1 MVFSDLK
8 FIYLFLPIFLTIY
21 YIVPKETKNLTL
33 FLGSIAFYAIGSW
46 THPLYTVLLLISVGI
61 SFCGSLLMERYP
73 GKKKP
78 ILVAAL
84 VYLFGQLFLFKYEGF
99 LSSSINAFFG
109 LLNIPVKLPVLS
121 LLLPV
126 GISFYV
132 FQAASYL
139 IDVYRGTCKAEKSF
153 INFGMYL
160 CMFPQLIAGP
170 IVTYTC
176 VQKYIT
182 NRRHTFHHF
191 SEGLKLFVLGLGL
204 KVILANNVG
213 GLWRDVVSIGFESIS
228 TPMAWLAA
236 IAFSL
241 QLYFDF
247 YGYSLMAKG
256 MGRMLGFNIPNN
268 FMHPYTAVSMTEFWR
283 RWHITLGS
291 WFREYVY
298 IPLGGNRKGTKKTI
312 LNLLAVWLL
321 TGLWHGASFNFLLW
335 GFVLFVIITI
345 EKMFLKKKLEQF
357 RPIGHLYMMIIIPV
371 TWMIFEV
378 TDLSQLGTLLLRM
391 IPFLPHEHSVLVP
404 GDYLNALDNY
414 GVLLAAGVIFS
425 TQIPLRIYKMI
436 KDNIIGALVLGLI
449 FAGSIYLLNMGLN
462 DPFLYFRF

>member
-8 FIYLFLPIFLTIY
+8 FIYLFLPIFLLIY
-21 YIVPKETKNLTL
+21 YIVPQKSKNTVL

-46 THPLYTVLLLISVGI
+46 THPLYTLLLLISVGI
-61 SFCGSLLMERYP
+61 SFGGALLIERYP
-73 GKKKP
+73 KIKKL
-78 ILVAAL
+78 ILTIAL

-99 LSSSINAFFG
+99 ISSSINAFFK
-109 LLNIPVKLPVLS
+109 IVKVPAELPELS

-132 FQAASYL
+132 FQAASYI
-139 IDVYRGTCKAEKSF
+139 IDVYRGTCRAEKSF
-153 INFGMYL
+153 INFGTYL

-176 VQKYIT
+176 VQKQLIR
-182 NRRHTFHHF
+182 RRHTFRNF
-191 SEGLKLFVLGLGL
+191 SDGLKLFVIGLGL

-228 TPMAWLAA
+228 TPMAWMAA

-256 MGRMLGFNIPNN
+256 MGRMLGFNIPDN
-268 FMHPYTAVSMTEFWR
+268 FLHPYVAVSMTEFWR
-283 RWHITLGS
+283 RWHVTLGS

-298 IPLGGNRKGTKKTI
+298 IPLGGNRNGRGRTI
-312 LNLLAVWLL
+312 LNLFAVWLL
-321 TGLWHGASFNFLLW
+321 TGLWHGASYNFLLW

-345 EKMFLKKKLEQF
+345 EKLFLKNVLEQNRF
-357 RPIGHLYMMIIIPV
+357 IGHLYMIIIIPL

-391 IPFLPHEHSVLVP
+391 LPFLPQEYNVLVP
-404 GDYLNALDNY
+404 GDYLNAIKNY
-414 GVLLAAGVIFS
+414 GWLIGAGIVFS
-425 TQIPLRIYKMI
+425 TEIPMIIYKRI
-436 KDNIIGALVLGLI
+436 KDNIIGALVLGAI
-449 FAGSIYLLNMGLN
+449 FAASIYLLNMGLN

>member
-8 FIYLFLPIFLTIY
+8 FIYLFLPIFLLIY
-21 YIVPKETKNLTL
+21 YIVPQKAKNVTL
-33 FLGSIAFYAIGSW
+33 FFGSIAFYAIGSW
-46 THPLYTVLLLISVGI
+46 THPLYTFLLLVSVGV
-61 SFCGSLLMERYP
+61 SFGGALLMERYTE
-73 GKKKP
+73 KKKLF
-78 ILVAAL
+78 LVIAL
-84 VYLFGQLFLFKYEGF
+84 AYLFGQLFLFKYEGF
-99 LSSSINAFFG
+99 LSSSINALFG
-109 LLNIPVKLPVLS
+109 LVNVPVKLPVLS

-139 IDVYRGTCKAEKSF
+139 IDVYHGTCRAEKSF
-153 INFGMYL
+153 INFGTYL

-176 VQKYIT
+176 IQEQLT
-182 NRRHTFHHF
+182 QRRHTFLQF
-191 SEGLKLFVLGLGL
+191 SEGLKTFVIGLGL

-228 TPMAWLAA
+228 APMAWLAA
-236 IAFSL
+236 VAFSL

-256 MGRMLGFNIPNN
+256 MGQMLGFHIPDN
-268 FMHPYTAVSMTEFWR
+268 FLHPYVAVSMTEFWR

-298 IPLGGNRKGTKKTI
+298 IPLGGNRKGQGRTI

-335 GFVLFVIITI
+335 GLVLFVIITI
-345 EKMFLKKKLEQF
+345 EKWFLKDVLERF
-357 RPIGHLYMMIIIPV
+357 RPMGHLYMMVMIPL

-391 IPFLPHEHSVLVP
+391 FPFLPQEYNVLVP
-404 GDYLNALDNY
+404 NDYLNALRSY
-414 GVLLAAGVIFS
+414 GWLLAAGIVFAS
-425 TQIPLRIYKMI
+425 DGPLIIYKKI
-436 KDNIIGALVLGLI
+436 KDSVIGALVLGAI
-449 FAGSIYLLNMGLN
+449 FAFSIYLLNIGLN

>member
-8 FIYLFLPIFLTIY
+8 FIYLFLPIFLLIY
-21 YIVPKETKNLTL
+21 YIVPQKAKNVTL
-33 FLGSIAFYAIGSW
+33 FFGSIAFYAIGSW
-46 THPLYTVLLLISVGI
+46 THPLYTLLLLVSVGV
-61 SFCGSLLMERYP
+61 SFGEALLMERYP
-73 GKKKP
+73 EKKK
-78 ILVAAL
+78 LLLAVAL

-109 LLNIPVKLPVLS
+109 LVNVPVNLPMLS

-139 IDVYRGTCKAEKSF
+139 IDVYRGTCRAEKSF
-153 INFGMYL
+153 INFGAYL

-170 IVTYTC
+170 IVTYIC
-176 VQKYIT
+176 VQEHLTKR
-182 NRRHTFHHF
+182 NHTFLQF
-191 SEGLKLFVLGLGL
+191 SEGLKTFVIGLGL

-213 GLWRDVVSIGFESIS
+213 GLWRDVVSTGFESIS

-236 IAFSL
+236 VAFSL

-256 MGRMLGFNIPNN
+256 MGQMLGFHIPDN
-268 FMHPYTAVSMTEFWR
+268 FLHPYIAVSMTEFWR
-283 RWHITLGS
+283 RWHVTLGS

-298 IPLGGNRKGTKKTI
+298 IPLGGNRKGQGRTA

-335 GFVLFVIITI
+335 GFVLFVIITV
-345 EKMFLKKKLEQF
+345 EKLFLKDALERF
-357 RPIGHLYMMIIIPV
+357 RPIGHLYMVIIIPL

-391 IPFLPHEHSVLVP
+391 FPFLPQEYNVLVP
-404 GDYLNALDNY
+404 DDYLNALKSY
-414 GVLLAAGVIFS
+414 GWLLAAGIVFS
-425 TQIPLRIYKMI
+425 TEGPLIIYKKI
-436 KDNIIGALVLGLI
+436 KDNIIGALILGAI
-449 FAGSIYLLNMGLN
+449 FAASIYLLNIGLN